1 MIGAILAGFATGAG
15 SPPAQFDF
23 ASRAV
28 NDSAID
34 PADAETKIVFNAD
47 GTVDEIEGG
56 VSTEFGRWHPG
67 TPNGSEWEIGYT
79 GTPTDAFTTSAAA
92 SDAYAVMSTTRQWG
106 YDQTVAGTKTTGG
119 NLTFRV
125 RRVGGSIADTC
136 EISMLCVVNI

>member
-15 SPPAQFDF
+15 SPSAQFDF

-34 PADAETKIVFNAD
+34 PANASTRIVFNSD

-56 VSTEFGRWHPG
+56 TTTEFGRWHPG
-67 TPNGSEWEIGYT
+67 TPDGSQWEIGYT
-79 GTPTDAFTTSAAA
+79 GTPTDAFTESSAA
-92 SDAYAVMSTTRQWG
+92 SDAYAVMTTNRQWG
-106 YDQTVAGTKTTGG
+106 YDQTSVGTKTIGG
-119 NLTFRV
+119 SLTFRV

-136 EISMLCVVNI
+136 TISMFCTVNI